1 MQSFDLVVIGAGP
14 GGYMAAL
21 RAAQLGLRV
30 ACVDEGV
37 DGQQRPSPGGTCLNV
52 GCIPSKALLESSALY
67 ARIIG
72 EAAGHGID
80 AGPVQLDV
88 ARMQAR
94 KEKIVRQLTA
104 GVGYLFK
111 KNGVSF
117 MPGRASFKGKEG
129 DQIHLTVQRKD
140 QEREDIAAA
149 QVIIATGSVPRTLE
163 SMPFDQERI
172 LDSTGGL
179 ALTTVPR
186 QLVILGAGVIGLELG
201 SVWQR
206 LGSSVTLLETRDIFL
221 PEADQEV
228 AQQALKILTQ
238 SSGLRI
244 ELGIHLEAVEKTTE
258 SLNLTYT
265 SGGESRKLCADVLIL
280 AVGRCPN
287 TKGLELERVGL
298 APDGQGRIPVDAHC
312 RTPVPGVW
320 AIGDVVRGPMLAH
333 KAEEEGVAVAERLAG
348 QLPEVNLVHIPAV
361 IYTEPELAWVGLTEE
376 AAQAAGRAVR
386 IGRFPFQANG
396 RAKARGAP
404 QGLVKVIACAVTDRI
419 LGVHILGPEASEL
432 IAEAVVALEFQ
443 ASSEDLARIVHAH
456 PSLSE
461 ALREACLGVDG
472 RTLNL

>member
-1 MQSFDLVVIGAGP
+1 
-14 GGYMAAL
+14 
-21 RAAQLGLRV
+21 
-30 ACVDEGV
+30 
-37 DGQQRPSPGGTCLNV
+37 
-52 GCIPSKALLESSALY
+52 KALLESSALY

-80 AGPVQLDV
+80 AGPVRLDV

-298 APDGQGRIPVDAHC
+298 APDG
-312 RTPVPGVW
+312 
-320 AIGDVVRGPMLAH
+320 
-333 KAEEEGVAVAERLAG
+333 
-348 QLPEVNLVHIPAV
+348 
-361 IYTEPELAWVGLTEE
+361 
-376 AAQAAGRAVR
+376 
-386 IGRFPFQANG
+386 
-396 RAKARGAP
+396 
-404 QGLVKVIACAVTDRI
+404 
-419 LGVHILGPEASEL
+419 
-432 IAEAVVALEFQ
+432 
-443 ASSEDLARIVHAH
+443 
-456 PSLSE
+456 
-461 ALREACLGVDG
+461 
-472 RTLNL
+472 